1 MKLNK
6 NEQNYLLT
14 ILFKSYIL
22 QSVICS
28 GIILVCTVSL
38 DMGLTWVLDRYV
50 EHYYLIYRGLY
61 VGNNS
66 VQDDIRDIKD
76 CVDAFSYY
84 MASNN
89 KVYKKSNSVTYK
101 VSLLMKSPQNGREIK
116 IESSDGN
123 KDIYTLQNASYES
136 AQLAASI
143 YAHNITIYKVAP
155 GYTYYYE

>member
-61 VGNNS
+61 VYMVIFEQFYRVDTSRNTTSGGAGLGLAIAKHIVELHKGTIVAHS
-66 VQDDIRDIKD
+66 KDECIK
-76 CVDAFSYY
+76 FI
-84 MASNN
+84 
-89 KVYKKSNSVTYK
+89 VTLPL
-101 VSLLMKSPQNGREIK
+101 S
-116 IESSDGN
+116 
-123 KDIYTLQNASYES
+123 
-136 AQLAASI
+136 
-143 YAHNITIYKVAP
+143 
-155 GYTYYYE
+155 

>member
-61 VGNNS
+61 V
-66 VQDDIRDIKD
+66 
-76 CVDAFSYY
+76 Y
-84 MASNN
+84 MVA
-89 KVYKKSNSVTYK
+89 
-101 VSLLMKSPQNGREIK
+101 LLGGLLPALKAAKLEP
-116 IESSDGN
+116 
-123 KDIYTLQNASYES
+123 A
-136 AQLAASI
+136 LALR
-143 YAHNITIYKVAP
+143 
-155 GYTYYYE
+155 

>member
-61 VGNNS
+61 V
-66 VQDDIRDIKD
+66 
-76 CVDAFSYY
+76 Y
-84 MASNN
+84 M
-89 KVYKKSNSVTYK
+89 VGLILWVVCILYLTYK
-101 VSLLMKSPQNGREIK
+101 LLKKVVNYVYELQAATGKLFDKSC
-116 IESSDGN
+116 
-123 KDIYTLQNASYES
+123 T
-136 AQLAASI
+136 
-143 YAHNITIYKVAP
+143 
-155 GYTYYYE
+155 

>member
-61 VGNNS
+61 V
-66 VQDDIRDIKD
+66 
-76 CVDAFSYY
+76 Y
-84 MASNN
+84 M
-89 KVYKKSNSVTYK
+89 VGLILWVVCILYLTYK
-101 VSLLMKSPQNGREIK
+101 LLKKVVNYVYELQAATGKLFDKSVDYIELSPELSEIAININRLK
-116 IESSDGN
+116 QEDKSDESQGN
-123 KDIYTLQNASYES
+123 HPDRRPRKL
-136 AQLAASI
+136 L
-143 YAHNITIYKVAP
+143 
-155 GYTYYYE
+155 

>member
-61 VGNNS
+61 V
-66 VQDDIRDIKD
+66 
-76 CVDAFSYY
+76 Y
-84 MASNN
+84 M
-89 KVYKKSNSVTYK
+89 VGLILWVVCILYLTYK
-101 VSLLMKSPQNGREIK
+101 LLKKVPFRERANNTTPQSKSAACGRRHTRGIMILPYSHSPSVRSVAGNG
-116 IESSDGN
+116 
-123 KDIYTLQNASYES
+123 
-136 AQLAASI
+136 
-143 YAHNITIYKVAP
+143 
-155 GYTYYYE
+155 

>member
-61 VGNNS
+61 V
-66 VQDDIRDIKD
+66 
-76 CVDAFSYY
+76 Y
-84 MASNN
+84 M
-89 KVYKKSNSVTYK
+89 
-101 VSLLMKSPQNGREIK
+101 VSLFHHLQLKFFHSLSTLLFILLSNGFTALLGINH
-116 IESSDGN
+116 I
-123 KDIYTLQNASYES
+123 
-136 AQLAASI
+136 
-143 YAHNITIYKVAP
+143 
-155 GYTYYYE
+155 